1 MPLFP
6 EMSSKLHPYLNYELR
21 QGQSC
26 ATQHSIHRVVVQLQK
41 SDRKSDMSRLLA
53 SASLQANSDN
63 QDKLNWLRSR
73 LRNFSGKNLSNQTV
87 VVWLINLESKP
98 MVFPHLDGR
107 SPGREGARVSLDNLA
122 GFARDPMTDWEDTTG
137 WGRGGGTLREEYSC
151 QICWPEK
158 LLLAKKDI
166 YKFLHHSPPSTQIIH
181 SKSVEYD
188 QNL

>member
-21 QGQSC
+21 HGQSC
-26 ATQHSIHRVVVQLQK
+26 ATQHSIHHVVVQLQK

-53 SASLQANSDN
+53 SASSSEFWQ
-63 QDKLNWLRSR
+63 LRQVE
-73 LRNFSGKNLSNQTV
+73 LTEVEIEKFSGKNSSNQTV

-122 GFARDPMTDWEDTTG
+122 GFARDLMTDWEDTTG
-137 WGRGGGTLREEYSC
+137 WGRGGL
-151 QICWPEK
+151 WEK
-158 LLLAKKDI
+158 NTVVKYAGETVVGPKR
-166 YKFLHHSPPSTQIIH
+166 YF
-181 SKSVEYD
+181 
-188 QNL
+188 